1 MKTKSLGFIGG
12 GRITKILLQ
21 AFQNKNAKFSRIV
34 VTDTNNEV
42 SANLRKGYPYVQFEN
57 ASVAAGQEIVFISLH
72 PPVIMDTLE
81 LLKNDFKSSATVIS
95 LAPKI
100 NLMKISSKLNQVK
113 NIARLIPN
121 ATSYINE
128 GYNPICFSADFAK
141 NEKKEILEVLGLLG
155 KTFEVAEEKLE
166 SYAIMSAMLPTYFWF
181 QWKELAEIG
190 QKIGLN
196 EKESK
201 NSIHETLYASLNLMY
216 KSGLTP
222 LEVMD
227 LIPVKPIGEHESQIA
242 EIYRTKLIGLFEK
255 IKPLT

>member
-21 AFQNKNAKFSRIV
+21 AFQNKNAKFSKVV

-42 SANLRKGYPYVQFEN
+42 VTNLKKIYPYVQIEN
-57 ASVAAGQEIVFISLH
+57 ASVAASQDIVFISLH
-72 PPVIMDTLE
+72 PPVIMDTLD
-81 LLKNDFKSSATVIS
+81 LLKSDFKSSATVIS

-100 NLMKISSKLNQVK
+100 NMVKISSKLGQVK

-128 GYNPICFSADFAK
+128 GYNPVCFSSGFDK
-141 NEKKEILEVLGLLG
+141 ESKKETLDLLRLLG
-155 KTFEVAEEKLE
+155 ETLEVAEEKLE

-181 QWKELAEIG
+181 QWKELADIG

-201 NSIHETLYASLNLMY
+201 ASIHETLNASLNLMY
-216 KSGLTP
+216 KSGLTAQ
-222 LEVMD
+222 EVMD
-227 LIPVKPIGEHESQIA
+227 LIPVKPIGEHESQIV
-242 EIYRTKLIGLFEK
+242 EIYKTKLIGLFEK
-255 IKPLT
+255 IKP